1 MTNLSD
7 KLKKD
12 IQYGLLKW
20 FDEEK
25 REMPWR
31 ETRNPY
37 KIWVS
42 EIMLQQTQIITVIP
56 YFERFIEAFPTV
68 QDLAAAPEEKVLK
81 CWEGLGYYSRA
92 RNLHRAAKQI
102 VAEFD
107 GRMPQDWDDLLSLP
121 GIGSYTAGAV
131 LSIAFGQVLPAVD
144 GNVLR
149 VLSRMFLISKPIN
162 VAKTKKEMEALAGCL
177 IPIARAGDFNQAL
190 MELGALI
197 CTPKSP
203 QCFRCPLQKCCC
215 ANQEQ
220 CQASLPVK
228 EKKAPKRELKMV
240 FGVIY
245 NEKGD
250 VLIEQ
255 RPSKGLLANLWQ
267 FPGGEWHS
275 GSEAHE
281 VLRDIIKEKYQ
292 LDIIVDG
299 DQIALKHIFT
309 HLVWKVTAFT
319 TCSVQGGC
327 AVLSKGGTARWVK
340 WQDLK
345 DYPFPKVHQTIIMKV
360 EGRKD
365 DQ

>member
-1 MTNLSD
+1 MKVND
-7 KLKKD
+7 KMKKN
-12 IQYGLLKW
+12 IQTHLLKW

-31 ETRNPY
+31 ETRDPY

-56 YFERFIEAFPTV
+56 YFERFIKVFPTV
-68 QDLAAAPEEKVLK
+68 QDLAAAEEEKVLK

-107 GRMPQDWDDLLSLP
+107 GRIPRDKDDLLSLP

-149 VLSRMFLISKPIN
+149 VLSRVFLISKPIN
-162 VAKTKKEMEALAGCL
+162 VTKTKKEMEVLAGCL
-177 IPIARAGDFNQAL
+177 IPIERAGDFNQSL

-203 QCFRCPLQKCCC
+203 QCVCCPLQMCCR
-215 ANQEQ
+215 ANQES
-220 CQASLPVK
+220 CQLSLPVK
-228 EKKAPKRELKMV
+228 EKKAPKRELQMV

-245 NEKGD
+245 NEKGE

-267 FPGGEWHS
+267 FPGGEWDR
-275 GSEAHE
+275 GTEAHE
-281 VLRDIIKEKYQ
+281 VLHKIIKEKYQ
-292 LDIIVDG
+292 MEIEVG
-299 DQIALKHIFT
+299 EEEIALKHIFT
-309 HLVWKVTAFT
+309 HLVWKVTAFI
-319 TCSVQGGC
+319 TCRAQGDST
-327 AVLSKGGTARWVK
+327 VLSGTARWVK

-360 EGRKD
+360 EGKKD